1 MNNRE
6 TYLYW
11 LQANTQ
17 KNYLSEHK
25 NLKEFNYNPQDEDE
39 EPSFIDKAQNV
50 ADLVSAGVSFVPVV
64 GQAVGAAI
72 DVASAGVD
80 LAQGQYGDSAMR
92 GGMAAASAIPFA
104 GGALKLGKAA
114 KGVATAAKVGDAA
127 AATRGLATATK
138 AADTATSATQAARAG
153 TQGAQAVAK
162 APVGGKIDFSS
173 LDMRNKVKT
182 NIMNSRNARMS
193 SGYKDGAMQLPPKVT
208 SATTQIARPQKSL
221 LQKTAQRIRVTDK
234 MAKTG
239 RLGKLGKYGRL
250 GLLAYGASKLM
261 GGDEENDGSD
271 RGRQRQASFLD
282 PAEAEVRSN
291 LVGQAANPTMSR
303 RREDQRDPAFGYYG
317 AQAMF
322 RPIGYGTMEEG
333 NLNKMVNGHVQ
344 KFLKSRHGKK
354 LKTEVNSIVKKV
366 D

>member
-11 LQANTQ
+11 LQTNTQ
-17 KNYLSEHK
+17 KNYLSEHE
-25 NLKEFNYNPQDEDE
+25 NLKEFNYDPQEEDE

-80 LAQGQYGDSAMR
+80 LAQGQYGDAAMR

-114 KGVATAAKVGDAA
+114 KGVATAARGANAAVDATR
-127 AATRGLATATK
+127 AAT
-138 AADTATSATQAARAG
+138 TSATQAARTG
-153 TQGAQAVAK
+153 TQGAQAVAN
-162 APVGGKIDFSS
+162 APVGGK
-173 LDMRNKVKT
+173 
-182 NIMNSRNARMS
+182 
-193 SGYKDGAMQLPPKVT
+193 

-221 LQKTAQRIRVTDK
+221 LQKTTQRIRVTDK
-234 MAKTG
+234 MANTG
-239 RLGKLGKYGRL
+239 KLGKLGKYGRL

-261 GGDEENDGSD
+261 SGGEEEENDY
-271 RGRQRQASFLD
+271 RKQRVPSFLD
-282 PAEAEVRSN
+282 PAETEIRSN
-291 LVGQAANPTMSR
+291 LVGQATSPTDSR
-303 RREDQRDPAFGYYG
+303 KRDGQADPAFGYYG
-317 AQAMF
+317 ARSLF
-322 RPIGYGTMEEG
+322 RPIGYGMMEEG
-333 NLNKMVNGHVQ
+333 NLNKMVNNHVQ

>member
-17 KNYLSEHK
+17 KSYLSESA
-25 NLKEFNYNPQDEDE
+25 NLKEFNYNPQEEDE
-39 EPSFIDKAQNV
+39 EPNFIDKAQNV

-80 LAQGQYGDSAMR
+80 LAQGQYGDAAMR

-104 GGALKLGKAA
+104 GGAVKLGRAA
-114 KGVATAAKVGDAA
+114 RGVATAA
-127 AATRGLATATK
+127 R

-162 APVGGKIDFSS
+162 ATTQKSS
-173 LDMRNKVKT
+173 L
-182 NIMNSRNARMS
+182 
-193 SGYKDGAMQLPPKVT
+193 
-208 SATTQIARPQKSL
+208 QKIG
-221 LQKTAQRIRVTDK
+221 QRIRVTNN

-239 RLGKLGKYGRL
+239 RLGKIAKYGRL

-261 GGDEENDGSD
+261 GGEEEEPTE
-271 RGRQRQASFLD
+271 RPKERQASFLD

-333 NLNKMVNGHVQ
+333 NLNKMVNNHVQ
-344 KFLKSRHGKK
+344 KFLKSRNGKK

>member
-17 KNYLSEHK
+17 KNYLSEGA

-80 LAQGQYGDSAMR
+80 LAQGQYGDAAMR

-104 GGALKLGKAA
+104 GGAVKLGRAA

-127 AATRGLATATK
+127 TATRGLATATK
-138 AADTATSATQAARAG
+138 AADTATSVTQAARAG

-162 APVGGKIDFSS
+162 A
-173 LDMRNKVKT
+173 
-182 NIMNSRNARMS
+182 
-193 SGYKDGAMQLPPKVT
+193 
-208 SATTQIARPQKSL
+208 TTQKSP
-221 LQKTAQRIRVTDK
+221 LQKIGQRIRVTDK

-261 GGDEENDGSD
+261 GGGDEETPESGK
-271 RGRQRQASFLD
+271 QRQASFLD

-333 NLNKMVNGHVQ
+333 NLNKMVNNHVQ

>member
-17 KNYLSEHK
+17 KSYLSESA
-25 NLKEFNYNPQDEDE
+25 NLKEFNYNPQEEDE
-39 EPSFIDKAQNV
+39 EPNFIDQVQSV
-50 ADLVSAGVSFVPVV
+50 ADLVSAGISFVPVV

-80 LAQGQYGDSAMR
+80 LAQGQYGDAAMR
-92 GGMAAASAIPFA
+92 GTMAAASAIPFA
-104 GGALKLGKAA
+104 GGAVKLGRAA
-114 KGVATAAKVGDAA
+114 
-127 AATRGLATATK
+127 RGLATATR

-162 APVGGKIDFSS
+162 A
-173 LDMRNKVKT
+173 
-182 NIMNSRNARMS
+182 
-193 SGYKDGAMQLPPKVT
+193 
-208 SATTQIARPQKSL
+208 TTQKSP
-221 LQKTAQRIRVTDK
+221 LQKIGQRIRVTNN

-239 RLGKLGKYGRL
+239 RLGKMAKYGRL
-250 GLLAYGASKLM
+250 GLLAYGASKLLG
-261 GGDEENDGSD
+261 GGDEETPESGK
-271 RGRQRQASFLD
+271 QRQASFLD

-333 NLNKMVNGHVQ
+333 NLNKMVNNHVQ